1 MGYVWFFILVW
12 MDGVF
17 HAFNGYF
24 FFFFSADFLFLRFPN
39 IFILN
44 FTAAKYFN
52 EYLSG
57 LISKVLDLKQ

>member
-24 FFFFSADFLFLRFPN
+24 FSFFLVL
-39 IFILN
+39 IF
-44 FTAAKYFN
+44 
-52 EYLSG
+52 YL
-57 LISKVLDLKQ
+57 

>member
-17 HAFNGYF
+17 HAFNGCF
-24 FFFFSADFLFLRFPN
+24 FFFFSADLFLRFPN

-44 FTAAKYFN
+44 FTADK
-52 EYLSG
+52 
-57 LISKVLDLKQ
+57 

>member
-1 MGYVWFFILVW
+1 MGSFMLS
-12 MDGVF
+12 MDIF
-17 HAFNGYF
+17 SSF
-24 FFFFSADFLFLRFPN
+24 FFAADFLFMRFPN

>member
-1 MGYVWFFILVW
+1 MGYEWFFNLVW

-24 FFFFSADFLFLRFPN
+24 FFFSAYFLFLRFPN

-44 FTAAKYFN
+44 FTADK
-52 EYLSG
+52 
-57 LISKVLDLKQ
+57 

>member
-1 MGYVWFFILVW
+1 MGYVWFFNLVW

-24 FFFFSADFLFLRFPN
+24 FFFSAYFLFLRFPN

-44 FTAAKYFN
+44 FTADKYFN

>member
-24 FFFFSADFLFLRFPN
+24 FFLFFAADFLFLRFPN

-44 FTAAKYFN
+44 FTADK
-52 EYLSG
+52 
-57 LISKVLDLKQ
+57 